1 MSTIPLILVG
11 SILGLYIFRAHFE
24 FPALLGIFSLAGI
37 IINNSIVMIDRI
49 IQERAAGQDIDE
61 SAISAAIFRVRPIL
75 ITTTTTVVGLIPL
88 ALFGGEFWYSMSIV
102 IMCGLGV
109 GTLLTL
115 GFVPV
120 VYSLLN
126 RRKKI

>member
-1 MSTIPLILVG
+1 MLP
-11 SILGLYIFRAHFE
+11 
-24 FPALLGIFSLAGI
+24 
-37 IINNSIVMIDRI
+37 
-49 IQERAAGQDIDE
+49 
-61 SAISAAIFRVRPIL
+61 
-75 ITTTTTVVGLIPL
+75 TTTTVVGLVPL

-102 IMCGLGV
+102 IMRGLTM
-109 GTLLTL
+109 GTVLTL